1 MDSWRLLPYLFPNTD
16 PMGIERRA
24 LWGFWVVLL
33 GISAPLWA
41 QNDFP
46 AARPKAAPSLLQRV
60 YGSTPKPSVLYHPWR
75 SHYWPYQDIGYTHL
89 YGATYKSIAYFSFI
103 NTYSERCHL
112 VAFRRNWVESK
123 RWTVAAGAG
132 INYGYDGRLYFAQ
145 SIPRWIRETYLFK
158 TDLNPMAGLDISYR
172 IAPNLQAQLIFSPI
186 FVTWGASYQLGKP
199 QRGRYAGG

>member
-1 MDSWRLLPYLFPNTD
+1 MPYLFRNTN
-16 PMGIERRA
+16 PMGIERRTV
-24 LWGFWVVLL
+24 WGFWVVLL
-33 GISAPLWA
+33 GISTPLWA
-41 QNDFP
+41 QSDLP
-46 AARPKAAPSLLQRV
+46 AAQPKETPSLLQRV
-60 YGSTPKPSVLYHPWR
+60 YGTTPKPSVLYHPWR

-103 NTYSERCHL
+103 NTYRERCHL

-123 RWTVAAGAG
+123 RWTVAVGAG

-172 IAPNLQAQLIFSPI
+172 IAPNLHAQLVFSPI

-199 QRGRYAGG
+199 QRAKHAGV